1 LLADE
6 KRIQIQR
13 EVVRHF
19 EECARGYRTSERITT
34 IDGPID
40 STFTFALARCIR
52 TAVGEYAD
60 LFFQAS
66 NKILTPKLRRAILEE
81 AFRFARDLTA
91 WPILRRWLALA
102 MRISVEETQLIPSS
116 ERKVFLKEVE
126 GFRAELMAEANRKI
140 DLRRIMVVRPAR
152 SIPRPTGI
160 KGLILSAIEAE
171 PGASF
176 RAICITVDGYYER
189 AKIPVPVPRS
199 WARSGVTGLA
209 SAYDEPVLTS
219 RVKTYLSKIKKRLRL
234 EP

>member
-1 LLADE
+1 MLADE

-13 EVVRHF
+13 QVIRHF
-19 EECARGYRTSERITT
+19 EECARSYGTSDRITT

-60 LFFQAS
+60 LVFQAS
-66 NKILTPKLRRAILEE
+66 NETLTPKLRRAILEE
-81 AFRFARDLTA
+81 AFRFTGVLTD
-91 WPILRRWLALA
+91 WPVLRRGLALA

-126 GFRAELMAEANRKI
+126 GFRAEWMAEANRKV

-152 SIPRPTGI
+152 SSPRPTGI

-176 RAICITVDGYYER
+176 RAISIKVDGYYER
-189 AKIPVPVPRS
+189 AKIPVPLPRS

-209 SAYDEPVLTS
+209 SAYGEPALTS
-219 RVKTYLSKIKKRLRL
+219 RVKTYLSKIKKCLRL
-234 EP
+234 KL